1 MLTTHAYRGIIMYRK
16 AGDPMSINDRIKQLR
31 KSLNLSQTDFGKK
44 LGVSRDVINNLDR
57 SVVDPKPLI
66 LEHIC
71 SVYNVNPDWL
81 MHGTGEMFLERD
93 SGDEIAEFLSSLLDD
108 DDTSIRKRFILALS
122 KFDGDDWATVEKFLD
137 NFTKTEKDGE

>member
-1 MLTTHAYRGIIMYRK
+1 
-16 AGDPMSINDRIKQLR
+16 MSINDRIKQLR

-93 SGDEIAEFLSSLLDD
+93 SGDEIAEFLSSILDD

>member
-1 MLTTHAYRGIIMYRK
+1 MPIHDRVK
-16 AGDPMSINDRIKQLR
+16 AVR
-31 KSLNLSQTDFGKK
+31 KSLKLSQTAFGER
-44 LGVSRDVINNLDR
+44 LGVGIGVIKNIEYA
-57 SVVDPKPLI
+57 SVDPKEPFLI
-66 LEHIC
+66 LLCE
-71 SVYNVNPDWL
+71 VFNVNPDWL

-93 SGDEIAEFLSSLLDD
+93 SGDEIAEFLASILDD

>member
-1 MLTTHAYRGIIMYRK
+1 
-16 AGDPMSINDRIKQLR
+16 MSINDRIKQLR

>member
-1 MLTTHAYRGIIMYRK
+1 
-16 AGDPMSINDRIKQLR
+16 MSINDRIKQLR

-108 DDTSIRKRFILALS
+108 DDTSIRRRFILALS

>member
-1 MLTTHAYRGIIMYRK
+1 
-16 AGDPMSINDRIKQLR
+16 MSINDRIKQLR

-93 SGDEIAEFLSSLLDD
+93 SGDEISEFLSSLLDD

>member
-1 MLTTHAYRGIIMYRK
+1 M
-16 AGDPMSINDRIKQLR
+16 PINERIKLLR
-31 KSLNLSQTDFGKK
+31 KTLKLSQTDFGKN
-44 LGVSRDVINNLDR
+44 LGVSRDVINNIDR
-57 SVVDPKPLI
+57 STVEPKPLL

-93 SGDEIAEFLSSLLDD
+93 TEDEIADFLSQLMDD
-108 DDTSIRKRFILALS
+108 DDESIRKRFILALS

-137 NFTKTEKDGE
+137 AFTQKEKDGE

>member
-1 MLTTHAYRGIIMYRK
+1 
-16 AGDPMSINDRIKQLR
+16 MSINDRIKQLR
-31 KSLNLSQTDFGKK
+31 KTLRLSQTDFGKN

-57 SVVDPKPLI
+57 SAVEPKPLI

-81 MHGTGEMFLERD
+81 MHGNGEMFLERD

-137 NFTKTEKDGE
+137 NFTQNEKDGE

>member
-1 MLTTHAYRGIIMYRK
+1 MTTHAYRGIIMYRK

-81 MHGTGEMFLERD
+81 MYGTGEMFLERD

>member
-1 MLTTHAYRGIIMYRK
+1 
-16 AGDPMSINDRIKQLR
+16 MSINDRIKQLR

-81 MHGTGEMFLERD
+81 MHGTGDMFLERD

>member
-1 MLTTHAYRGIIMYRK
+1 
-16 AGDPMSINDRIKQLR
+16 MSINDRIKQLR

-122 KFDGDDWATVEKFLD
+122 KFDGDDWATVEKFID

>member
-1 MLTTHAYRGIIMYRK
+1 
-16 AGDPMSINDRIKQLR
+16 MSINDRIKQLR

-137 NFTKTEKDGE
+137 YFTKTEKDGE

>member
-1 MLTTHAYRGIIMYRK
+1 
-16 AGDPMSINDRIKQLR
+16 MSINDRIKQLR

-57 SVVDPKPLI
+57 SAVDPKPLM
-66 LEHIC
+66 LDHIC

>member
-1 MLTTHAYRGIIMYRK
+1 
-16 AGDPMSINDRIKQLR
+16 MSINDRIKQLR

-81 MHGTGEMFLERD
+81 MYGTGEMFLERD

-137 NFTKTEKDGE
+137 SFTQNEKDGE

>member
-1 MLTTHAYRGIIMYRK
+1 
-16 AGDPMSINDRIKQLR
+16 MSINDRIKQLR

-57 SVVDPKPLI
+57 SAVDPKPLM
-66 LEHIC
+66 LDHIC

-81 MHGTGEMFLERD
+81 MHGTGEMLLERD

>member
-1 MLTTHAYRGIIMYRK
+1 MYRK

>member
-1 MLTTHAYRGIIMYRK
+1 
-16 AGDPMSINDRIKQLR
+16 MSINDRIKQLR

-93 SGDEIAEFLSSLLDD
+93 SGDEIAEFLASILDD
-108 DDTSIRKRFILALS
+108 DDTSIRKRFIIALS

>member
-1 MLTTHAYRGIIMYRK
+1 MYRK

-57 SVVDPKPLI
+57 SVVDPKPLM
-66 LEHIC
+66 LDHIC

>member
-1 MLTTHAYRGIIMYRK
+1 
-16 AGDPMSINDRIKQLR
+16 MSINDRIKQLR

-57 SVVDPKPLI
+57 SAVDPKPLM
-66 LEHIC
+66 LDHIC

-93 SGDEIAEFLSSLLDD
+93 SGDEIAEFLSSILDD
-108 DDTSIRKRFILALS
+108 DDASIRKRFILALS

-137 NFTKTEKDGE
+137 NFSKTEKDGE

>member
-1 MLTTHAYRGIIMYRK
+1 
-16 AGDPMSINDRIKQLR
+16 MSINDRIKQLR

-122 KFDGDDWATVEKFLD
+122 KFDGDDWATVVKFLD

>member
-1 MLTTHAYRGIIMYRK
+1 
-16 AGDPMSINDRIKQLR
+16 MSINDRIKQLR

-122 KFDGDDWATVEKFLD
+122 KFDGDDWATVEKFLE